1 MLGLGLYR
9 CVPRGTSL
17 EDEGLLRQP
26 WVVSRGTIAWLSV
39 WGATP
44 LVLSKGFLWRS
55 SMFYR
60 ALFCLYSR
68 KDVAHHEKLP
78 FVIHF

>member
-26 WVVSRGTIAWLSV
+26 RVVSRGTIGWLSV

-44 LVLSKGFLWRS
+44 LVLNKDFLWRS

-60 ALFCLYSR
+60 PLFCLYSR

>member
-1 MLGLGLYR
+1 MLGWGLYR
-9 CVPRGTSL
+9 RVPRGTSL
-17 EDEGLLRQP
+17 EDVGLLRQP
-26 WVVSRGTIAWLSV
+26 GVVPRGTIGWLNIL
-39 WGATP
+39 WATP
-44 LVLSKGFLWRS
+44 LILDKGFLWRS